1 MWWKKFKFVFK
12 IRSFSQEKNIET
24 YYSIVIIIILILVR
38 FLKKE
43 KEKRLGGEW
52 LQMGSIR

>member
-12 IRSFSQEKNIET
+12 IPSFSQQKNIET
-24 YYSIVIIIILILVR
+24 YYSIIIIILILVR